1 MWKEL
6 EEKGKVDVH
15 FASQK
20 GPDNPPPPRKK
31 KQKKSTAD
39 SFSLN
44 GPRIDNSKVQQELPN
59 LYLNGEGEEGPR

>member
-20 GPDNPPPPRKK
+20 GPDNPPPPKK
-31 KQKKSTAD
+31 KETKKVHSR
-39 SFSLN
+39 FF
-44 GPRIDNSKVQQELPN
+44 
-59 LYLNGEGEEGPR
+59 